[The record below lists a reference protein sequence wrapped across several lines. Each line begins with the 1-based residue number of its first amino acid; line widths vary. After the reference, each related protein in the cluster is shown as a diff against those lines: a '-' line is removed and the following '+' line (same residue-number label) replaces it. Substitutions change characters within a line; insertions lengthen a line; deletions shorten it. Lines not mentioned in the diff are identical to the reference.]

1 MRIKVLLIGD
11 NPMDLI
17 PDFTLLR
24 EKNFLVYTCYND
36 LNINEMM
43 QELEPDIVFIDASS
57 PDNFTTIY
65 NNLSCND
72 NYLNIPIIY
81 TLEEDEIYLVNKKRT
96 AFKESRELLTDNI
109 TSAIKLALRSSKVAH
124 HKDNI
129 NTKVELLNHTFHYAK
144 A

>member
-96 AFKESRELLTDNI
+96 AFKESRELLT
-109 TSAIKLALRSSKVAH
+109 
-124 HKDNI
+124 
-129 NTKVELLNHTFHYAK
+129 
-144 A
+144 